1 MAVRTARTLPEGV
14 DDVLLDFGIPPE
26 HHLYKLVEVDSAVTV
41 LVHVPARTR
50 SHSHSECTAARPSL
64 NRLTWQGR
72 AENG

>member
-1 MAVRTARTLPEGV
+1 M
-14 DDVLLDFGIPPE
+14 DDVFLDLGVPPE
-26 HHLYKLVEVDSAVTV
+26 HHLDELVEVDGAVTV
-41 LVHVPARTR
+41 LVHIPAQTR